1 MLDSSGIR
9 YAGTYKNLSE
19 RRQRYPLFI
28 NRNGFRIALLNYT
41 YGTNG
46 IKATSPN
53 IVNYIDKNNLK
64 DKIKTSCLRHDA
76 LITFKPDYDS
86 GKFYKETIFKKSGDK
101 ETGLI
106 PLHTKGPMSDTKKYG
121 GYSSFSQSYIIA
133 VEYKL
138 KNKTVK
144 KLCRVPTLYLK
155 QYNNDLNTIAKIMI
169 DDEKATDIKVLRKI
183 YLNQK
188 IKYNGCYYLIY
199 TANENKNKYKV
210 AYQNYLDNNYLIYLN
225 KCLKKIDEL
234 DDEQLSSKELTIN
247 KDGDKFLVD
256 KNHNLEIFK
265 AIKEKYNNP
274 IYDYTPY
281 IVKSREMKEEDF
293 NNLSLKK
300 QIDTLLNMIK
310 ILSRSNE
317 QAKFETAFFE
327 NFTKVFLKTM
337 TITNEKVY
345 IVNESPS
352 GLFKGKEE
360 LI

>member
-1 MLDSSGIR
+1 M
-9 YAGTYKNLSE
+9 
-19 RRQRYPLFI
+19 
-28 NRNGFRIALLNYT
+28 
-41 YGTNG
+41 
-46 IKATSPN
+46 
-53 IVNYIDKNNLK
+53 
-64 DKIKTSCLRHDA
+64 
-76 LITFKPDYDS
+76 
-86 GKFYKETIFKKSGDK
+86 
-101 ETGLI
+101 
-106 PLHTKGPMSDTKKYG
+106 
-121 GYSSFSQSYIIA
+121 
-133 VEYKL
+133 
-138 KNKTVK
+138 
-144 KLCRVPTLYLK
+144 
-155 QYNNDLNTIAKIMI
+155 
-169 DDEKATDIKVLRKI
+169 
-183 YLNQK
+183 
-188 IKYNGCYYLIY
+188 
-199 TANENKNKYKV
+199 
-210 AYQNYLDNNYLIYLN
+210 AYQNYLDNDYLIYLN

-234 DDEQLSSKELTIN
+234 DDGELTSQEFIVN
-247 KDGDKFLVD
+247 KDGDKFLID

-265 AIKEKYNNP
+265 SIKEQYNKT

-281 IVKSREMKEEDF
+281 IVQSREMKEEDF

>member
-1 MLDSSGIR
+1 
-9 YAGTYKNLSE
+9 
-19 RRQRYPLFI
+19 
-28 NRNGFRIALLNYT
+28 
-41 YGTNG
+41 
-46 IKATSPN
+46 
-53 IVNYIDKNNLK
+53 
-64 DKIKTSCLRHDA
+64 
-76 LITFKPDYDS
+76 
-86 GKFYKETIFKKSGDK
+86 
-101 ETGLI
+101 
-106 PLHTKGPMSDTKKYG
+106 MSDTKKYG
-121 GYSSFSQSYIIA
+121 GYSQLSQSYIIA

-155 QYNNDLNTIAKIMI
+155 QYKNDLNTIAKIMI

-188 IKYNGCYYLIY
+188 IRYNGCYYLIY
-199 TANENKNKYKV
+199 TSKEKQNKYKM
-210 AYQNYLDNNYLIYLN
+210 AYQNYLDNDYLIYLN

-234 DDEQLSSKELTIN
+234 DDGELTSQEFIVN
-247 KDGDKFLVD
+247 KDGDKFLID

-265 AIKEKYNNP
+265 SIKEQYNKT

-281 IVKSREMKEEDF
+281 IVQSREMKEEDF

>member
-1 MLDSSGIR
+1 
-9 YAGTYKNLSE
+9 
-19 RRQRYPLFI
+19 
-28 NRNGFRIALLNYT
+28 
-41 YGTNG
+41 
-46 IKATSPN
+46 
-53 IVNYIDKNNLK
+53 
-64 DKIKTSCLRHDA
+64 
-76 LITFKPDYDS
+76 
-86 GKFYKETIFKKSGDK
+86 
-101 ETGLI
+101 
-106 PLHTKGPMSDTKKYG
+106 
-121 GYSSFSQSYIIA
+121 
-133 VEYKL
+133 
-138 KNKTVK
+138 
-144 KLCRVPTLYLK
+144 
-155 QYNNDLNTIAKIMI
+155 MI

-199 TANENKNKYKV
+199 TANENRNKYKV